1 MATAPSNTSD
11 GRLHGE
17 EDVTKDDF
25 HRYLGYFNNKN
36 YEKIVPFYARDVVLE
51 LPAFTLTGPQE
62 IVDFYADFHSH
73 VREFVEANYLVMDES
88 GIAVEMYSEF
98 ECLRDYPNEKL
109 PFRKGEVRR
118 LLNFVHYD
126 LEKDLFQN
134 IRVAR
139 YKQYS

>member
-1 MATAPSNTSD
+1 M
-11 GRLHGE
+11 
-17 EDVTKDDF
+17 TKDDF
-25 HRYLGYFNNKN
+25 QRYLGYFNNRI
-36 YEKIVPFYARDVVLE
+36 YEELVPFYANDVALE
-51 LPAFTLTGPQE
+51 LPGFTLTGPQE
-62 IVDFYADFHSH
+62 IVDFYKDFHTY

-109 PFRKGEVRR
+109 PFRKGETRR

-126 LEKDLFQN
+126 LANDQFKN